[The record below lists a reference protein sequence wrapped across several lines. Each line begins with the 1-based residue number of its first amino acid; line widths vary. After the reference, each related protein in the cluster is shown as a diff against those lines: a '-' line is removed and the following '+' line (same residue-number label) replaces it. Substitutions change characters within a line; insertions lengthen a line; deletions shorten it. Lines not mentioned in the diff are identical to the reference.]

1 MKNTSEKIII
11 HTHYSKFFGKT
22 QRINGVIMAEK
33 GNFDFL
39 YNPIKEKMQELVS
52 HINYTTYI
60 EKLVPVDVDGRFIVL
75 ETPTES
81 FAKYITGTL
90 AKKMREAIIKA
101 DVGLT
106 DFRLKVEGSEGF
118 AYNPPDEDTY
128 SPPTNLD
135 PRFTFDNFVVG
146 KNNEFVH
153 AAALSVAND
162 PAGTYNPLFIYGGTG
177 LGKTHLI
184 QAIANKVVKEK
195 PNLKVIY
202 VTCEQFV
209 NEIID
214 TMFTSRGLDARDRGN
229 RLRQYYRNADVLI
242 IDDIQFIENKKAV
255 QEEFFHTFNELVSK
269 GRQIVISSDHPPKEL
284 TALEERLR
292 TRFSGGLLF
301 DILPPNFET
310 KIAILKRKAFE
321 KKCIVPDDVLTF
333 LAQDSG
339 DDVRTLEGRLTK
351 VIFASKLHEEP
362 ITVSLAR
369 SALNEA
375 VSEGSEEITADSVIN
390 AVTGFYRISKADLTG
405 KSKKKEVVIP
415 RQICC
420 YLMCDLLSLP
430 LIAIG
435 KVLGGRDHTTIL
447 YSRDKIVEMCRVN
460 DKIAKEVDDIKN
472 IILKK

>member
-1 MKNTSEKIII
+1 
-11 HTHYSKFFGKT
+11 
-22 QRINGVIMAEK
+22 MAEK
-33 GNFDFL
+33 GNFDFI
-39 YNPIKEKMQELVS
+39 YAPIKEKMQELVTP
-52 HINYTTYI
+52 ITYATYI

-75 ETPTES
+75 ETPTET

-90 AKKMREAIIKA
+90 AEKMREAIIKA
-101 DVGLT
+101 DVGVS
-106 DFRLKVEGSEGF
+106 DFRLKVEGSDGF
-118 AYNPPDEDTY
+118 AYNAPEEEYDTPHDNIDKRY
-128 SPPTNLD
+128 
-135 PRFTFDNFVVG
+135 TFDSFVVG
-146 KNNEFVH
+146 KNNEFVY
-153 AAALSVAND
+153 AAALAVAQD

-184 QAIANKVVKEK
+184 QAIANKIVTEK
-195 PNLKVIY
+195 PNLRVIY

-214 TMFTSRGLDARDRGN
+214 TMFTSRGPDARDKSN
-229 RLRQYYRNADVLI
+229 KLRQYYRNADVLI

-269 GRQIVISSDHPPKEL
+269 GKQIVITSDHPPKEL

-321 KKCIVPDDVLTF
+321 KKCIVPEDVLTF
-333 LAQDSG
+333 LAQNSG

-351 VIFASKLHEEP
+351 VIFASKLHEEA
-362 ITVSLAR
+362 ITIELAR
-369 SALNEA
+369 SALSEA
-375 VSEGSEEITADSVIN
+375 VSESGKEEITEHTVIA
-390 AVTGFYRISKADLTG
+390 AVTSYFRISKNDLLG
-405 KSKKKEVVIP
+405 KSKKKEIVIP

-420 YLMCDLLSLP
+420 YLMCELLSLP
-430 LIAIG
+430 LISIG

-447 YSRDKIVEMCRVN
+447 YSRDKVEEMCRVN
-460 DKIAKEVDDIKN
+460 EKIAKDVDDIKN
-472 IILKK
+472 IVLKK

>member
-1 MKNTSEKIII
+1 M
-11 HTHYSKFFGKT
+11 
-22 QRINGVIMAEK
+22 R
-33 GNFDFL
+33 
-39 YNPIKEKMQELVS
+39 ELVS
-52 HINYTTYI
+52 LINYTTYI
-60 EKLVPVDVDGRFIVL
+60 EKLEPVEIDGRFIVL
-75 ETPTES
+75 QTPNET

-90 AKKMREAIIKA
+90 ADKMREAIIKA

-106 DFRLKVEGSEGF
+106 DFRLKVEGGEGY
-118 AYNPPDEDTY
+118 AYNAPEEADSYAPPA
-128 SPPTNLD
+128 NLD
-135 PRFTFDNFVVG
+135 PKFTFDSFVVG

-184 QAIANKVVKEK
+184 QAIANKVVNEK

-214 TMFTSRGLDARDRGN
+214 TMFTSRGPDARDRGN
-229 RLRQYYRNADVLI
+229 KLRQYYRNADVLI

-269 GRQIVISSDHPPKEL
+269 GKQIVISSDHPPKEL

-310 KIAILKRKAFE
+310 KIAILKRKSFE
-321 KKCIVPDDVLTF
+321 KKCLVPDDVLTF

-362 ITVSLAR
+362 ITIALAR
-369 SALNEA
+369 SALSEA
-375 VSEGSEEITADSVIN
+375 VSEPGKEEITPENVLT
-390 AVTGFYRISKADLTG
+390 AVAGYYRISKQDILG
-405 KSKKKEVVIP
+405 KSKKKELVIP

-420 YLMCDLLSLP
+420 YLMCELLSLP
-430 LIAIG
+430 LISIG

-447 YSRDKIVEMCRVN
+447 YSRDKVDEMCRVN
-460 DKIAKEVDDIKN
+460 DKIAKDVDDIKN

>member
-1 MKNTSEKIII
+1 
-11 HTHYSKFFGKT
+11 
-22 QRINGVIMAEK
+22 MAEK
-33 GNFDFL
+33 GNLDFI
-39 YNPIKEKMQELVS
+39 YNPIKVKMRELVS
-52 HINYTTYI
+52 LINYTTYI
-60 EKLVPVDVDGRFIVL
+60 EKLEPVEIDGRFIVL
-75 ETPTES
+75 QTPNET

-90 AKKMREAIIKA
+90 ADKMREAIIKA

-106 DFRLKVEGSEGF
+106 DFRLKVEGGEGY
-118 AYNPPDEDTY
+118 AYNAPEEADSYAPPA
-128 SPPTNLD
+128 NLD
-135 PRFTFDNFVVG
+135 PKFTFDSFVVG

-184 QAIANKVVKEK
+184 QAIANKVVNEK

-214 TMFTSRGLDARDRGN
+214 TMFTSRGPDARDRGN
-229 RLRQYYRNADVLI
+229 KLRQYYRNADVLI

-269 GRQIVISSDHPPKEL
+269 GKQIVISSDHPPKEL

-310 KIAILKRKAFE
+310 KIAILKRKSFE
-321 KKCIVPDDVLTF
+321 KKCLVLDDVLTF

-362 ITVSLAR
+362 ITIALAR
-369 SALNEA
+369 SALSEA
-375 VSEGSEEITADSVIN
+375 VSEPGKEEITPENVLT
-390 AVTGFYRISKADLTG
+390 AVAGYYRISKQDILG
-405 KSKKKEVVIP
+405 KSKKKELVIP

-420 YLMCDLLSLP
+420 YLMCELLSLP
-430 LIAIG
+430 LISIG

-447 YSRDKIVEMCRVN
+447 YSRDKVDEMCRVN
-460 DKIAKEVDDIKN
+460 DKIAKDVDDIKN

>member
-1 MKNTSEKIII
+1 MYYN
-11 HTHYSKFFGKT
+11 YSKFFIKT
-22 QRINGVIMAEK
+22 QRIIGVIMAEK

-39 YNPIKEKMQELVS
+39 YDPIKQKMQELVS

-90 AKKMREAIIKA
+90 AEKMREAIIKA

-106 DFRLKVEGSEGF
+106 DFRLKVEGSDNF
-118 AYNPPDEDTY
+118 AYNAPEDGGYNPP
-128 SPPTNLD
+128 SNLD
-135 PRFTFDNFVVG
+135 KKYTFESFVVG

-153 AAALSVAND
+153 AAALSVADD

-184 QAIANKVVKEK
+184 QAIANKIIKEK
-195 PNLKVIY
+195 PDLKVIY

-214 TMFTSRGLDARDRGN
+214 TMFTGRGPDARDRGN

-242 IDDIQFIENKKAV
+242 VDDIQFIENKKAV

-269 GRQIVISSDHPPKEL
+269 GKQIVISSDHPPKEL

-321 KKCIVPDDVLTF
+321 KKCLVPDDVLTF

-362 ITVSLAR
+362 ITVKLAR

-375 VSEGSEEITADSVIN
+375 VSEPGKEEITPESVIA
-390 AVTGFYRISKADLTG
+390 AVTSFYRLSKNDLAG
-405 KSKKKEVVIP
+405 KSKKKEIVIP

-420 YLMCDLLSLP
+420 YLMCELLSLP
-430 LIAIG
+430 LISIG

-447 YSRDKIVEMCRVN
+447 YSRDKVDEICRVN
-460 DKIAKEVDDIKN
+460 DKIAKDVDDIKN

>member
-1 MKNTSEKIII
+1 
-11 HTHYSKFFGKT
+11 
-22 QRINGVIMAEK
+22 MAEK

-39 YNPIKEKMQELVS
+39 YNPIKQKMQELVS

-60 EKLVPVDVDGRFIVL
+60 EKLVPVDIDGRFIVL

-90 AKKMREAIIKA
+90 AEKMREAIIKA

-106 DFRLKVEGSEGF
+106 DFRLRVEGSAGF
-118 AYNPPDEDTY
+118 AYNAPEEESY
-128 SPPTNLD
+128 SPPANLD
-135 PRFTFDNFVVG
+135 PKFTFDSFVVG
-146 KNNEFVH
+146 NNTFVH

-184 QAIANKVVKEK
+184 QAIANKIVKDK
-195 PNLKVIY
+195 PELKVIY

-214 TMFTSRGLDARDRGN
+214 TMFTGRGPDARDKGN
-229 RLRQYYRNADVLI
+229 KLRYYYRNADVLI

-269 GRQIVISSDHPPKEL
+269 RKQIVISSDHPPKEL

-301 DILPPNFET
+301 DIQPPSFET

-321 KKCIVPDDVLTF
+321 KKCLVPDDVLSF

-362 ITVSLAR
+362 ITVTLAK

-375 VSEGSEEITADSVIN
+375 VSEPGKEEITPESVIS
-390 AVTGFYRISKADLTG
+390 AITGYYRISKHDLVG
-405 KSKKKEVVIP
+405 KSKKKEIVIP

-420 YLMCDLLSLP
+420 YLMCELLSLP
-430 LIAIG
+430 LISIG

-447 YSRDKIVEMCRVN
+447 YSRDKVDEMCRVN
-460 DKIAKEVDDIKN
+460 DKIAKDVDDIKN

>member
-1 MKNTSEKIII
+1 
-11 HTHYSKFFGKT
+11 
-22 QRINGVIMAEK
+22 MAEK

-39 YNPIKEKMQELVS
+39 YNPVKQKMQELVS

-60 EKLVPVDVDGRFIVL
+60 EKLVPVDVDGRYIVL

-90 AKKMREAIIKA
+90 AEKMREAIVKA
-101 DVGLT
+101 DVGLA
-106 DFRLKVEGSEGF
+106 DFRLKVEGSDGY
-118 AYNPPDEDTY
+118 AYNAPDEAPY
-128 SPPTNLD
+128 SSTTSLD
-135 PRFTFDNFVVG
+135 PKFTFENFVVG

-153 AAALSVAND
+153 AAARSVADD

-184 QAIANKVVKEK
+184 QAIGNKIVKDK
-195 PNLKVIY
+195 PQLKVIY
-202 VTCEQFV
+202 VTCDKFF
-209 NEIID
+209 NDIID
-214 TMFTSRGLDARDRGN
+214 SMLGHGADSRSKGN

-242 IDDIQFIENKKAV
+242 IDDIQFIAKKKAV
-255 QEEFFHTFNELVSK
+255 QEEFFHIFNELVSK
-269 GRQIVISSDHPPKEL
+269 GKQIVISSDQHPKEL
-284 TALEERLR
+284 TELEERLR

-301 DILPPNFET
+301 DILPPNLET
-310 KIAILKRKAFE
+310 KIAILKCKAFE
-321 KKCIVPDDVLTF
+321 KKCHVPDDVLSF

-362 ITVSLAR
+362 ISVTLAK

-375 VSEGSEEITADSVIN
+375 VSEGGKEEITPRSIID
-390 AVTGFYRISKADLTG
+390 AVTGYYKLGKNDIAG
-405 KSKKKEVVIP
+405 KSKKKEIVIP
-415 RQICC
+415 RQVCC
-420 YLMCDLLSLP
+420 YLMCELLSLP

-435 KVLGGRDHTTIL
+435 KELGGRDHTTIL
-447 YSRDKIVEMCRVN
+447 YSRDKVEDMCRVN
-460 DKIAKEVDDIKN
+460 DKMAKDVDDIKN

>member
-1 MKNTSEKIII
+1 
-11 HTHYSKFFGKT
+11 
-22 QRINGVIMAEK
+22 MAEK
-33 GNFDFL
+33 GNLDFI
-39 YNPIKEKMQELVS
+39 YNPIKVKMRELVS
-52 HINYTTYI
+52 LINYTTYI
-60 EKLVPVDVDGRFIVL
+60 EKLEPVEIDGRFIVL
-75 ETPTES
+75 QTPNET

-90 AKKMREAIIKA
+90 ADKMREAIIKA

-106 DFRLKVEGSEGF
+106 DFRLKVEGGEGY
-118 AYNPPDEDTY
+118 AYNAPEEADSYAPPA
-128 SPPTNLD
+128 NLD
-135 PRFTFDNFVVG
+135 PKFTFDSFVVG

-184 QAIANKVVKEK
+184 QAIANKVVNEK

-214 TMFTSRGLDARDRGN
+214 TMFTSRGPDARDRGN
-229 RLRQYYRNADVLI
+229 KLRQYYRNADVLI

-269 GRQIVISSDHPPKEL
+269 GKQIVISSDHPPKEL

-301 DILPPNFET
+301 YILPPNFET
-310 KIAILKRKAFE
+310 KIAILKRKSFE
-321 KKCIVPDDVLTF
+321 KKCLVPDDVLTF

-362 ITVSLAR
+362 ITIALAR
-369 SALNEA
+369 SALSEA
-375 VSEGSEEITADSVIN
+375 VSEPGKEEITPENVLT
-390 AVTGFYRISKADLTG
+390 AVAGYYRISKQDILG
-405 KSKKKEVVIP
+405 KSKKKELVIP

-420 YLMCDLLSLP
+420 YLMCELLSLP
-430 LIAIG
+430 LISIG

-447 YSRDKIVEMCRVN
+447 YSRDKVDEMCRVN
-460 DKIAKEVDDIKN
+460 DKIAKDVDDIKN

>member
-1 MKNTSEKIII
+1 
-11 HTHYSKFFGKT
+11 
-22 QRINGVIMAEK
+22 MAEK
-33 GNFDFL
+33 GNFDFI
-39 YNPIKEKMQELVS
+39 YNPIKQKMQELVTP
-52 HINYTTYI
+52 ITYTTYI
-60 EKLVPVDVDGRFIVL
+60 EKLTPVDVDGRFIVL
-75 ETPTES
+75 ETPTET

-90 AKKMREAIIKA
+90 AEKMREAIIKA
-101 DVGLT
+101 DVGVS
-106 DFRLKVEGSEGF
+106 DFRLKVEGSDGF
-118 AYNPPDEDTY
+118 AFNAPDEEFAA
-128 SPPTNLD
+128 PPANID
-135 PRFTFDNFVVG
+135 KKYTFDSFVVG
-146 KNNEFVH
+146 KNNEFVY
-153 AAALSVAND
+153 AAALSVADD

-184 QAIANKVVKEK
+184 QAIANKIVAEK
-195 PNLKVIY
+195 PDLKVIY

-214 TMFTSRGLDARDRGN
+214 TMFTSRGPDARDKSIK
-229 RLRQYYRNADVLI
+229 LRQYYRTADVLI

-269 GRQIVISSDHPPKEL
+269 GKQIVISSDHPPKEL

-321 KKCIVPDDVLTF
+321 KKCIVPEDVLTF

-362 ITVSLAR
+362 ISVALAR
-369 SALNEA
+369 SALSEA
-375 VSEGSEEITADSVIN
+375 VSESGKEEITEESVLS
-390 AVTGFYRISKADLTG
+390 AVTSYYRIARNDIVG

-420 YLMCDLLSLP
+420 FLMCELLSLP
-430 LIAIG
+430 LISIG

-447 YSRDKIVEMCRVN
+447 YSRDKVEEMCRVN
-460 DKIAKEVDDIKN
+460 EKIAKDVDDIKN

>member
-1 MKNTSEKIII
+1 MIITNFSEKL
-11 HTHYSKFFGKT
+11 KGL
-22 QRINGVIMAEK
+22 NGFNMAEK

-60 EKLVPVDVDGRFIVL
+60 EKLVPVDVDGRYIVL

-90 AKKMREAIIKA
+90 AEKMREAIIKA

-106 DFRLKVEGSEGF
+106 DFRLKVEGGDGY
-118 AYNPPDEDTY
+118 AYNAPDEQA
-128 SPPTNLD
+128 SVPSNLD
-135 PRFTFDNFVVG
+135 PKFTFDNFVVG
-146 KNNEFVH
+146 KNNEMVY
-153 AAALSVAND
+153 AASLSVAND

-184 QAIANKVVKEK
+184 QAIGNKVVAEK
-195 PNLKVIY
+195 PALKVIY
-202 VTCEQFV
+202 VTCDTFV
-209 NEIID
+209 NDIID
-214 TMFTSRGLDARDRGN
+214 SMLGRGPDARSKGN

-255 QEEFFHTFNELVSK
+255 QEEFFHIFNELVSK
-269 GRQIVISSDHPPKEL
+269 GKQIVISSDHPPKEL
-284 TALEERLR
+284 NALEERLR
-292 TRFSGGLLF
+292 TRFSGGLLL

-310 KIAILKRKAFE
+310 KIAILKRKAFD
-321 KKCIVPDDVLTF
+321 KKCFVPDDVLTF
-333 LAQDSG
+333 LAQASG

-351 VIFASKLHEEP
+351 VIFASKLHEVP
-362 ITVSLAR
+362 ISVSLAR

-375 VSEGSEEITADSVIN
+375 VSEPGKEEITPESVIS
-390 AVTGFYRISKADLTG
+390 AVASYYRISKNDLVG
-405 KSKKKEVVIP
+405 KSKKKEIAIP

-420 YLMCDLLSLP
+420 YLMYELLSLP
-430 LIAIG
+430 YITIG
-435 KVLGGRDHTTIL
+435 KVMGGRDHTTIL
-447 YSRDKIVEMCRVN
+447 YARNKVEDMCRVN
-460 DKIAKEVDDIKN
+460 DKIAKDVDDIKN